1 MKMNPVYKRETTV
14 SSRSFRLALILVFF
28 NTILALVVLLNMYS
42 VLERVKL
49 TAEIQYSSFT
59 NLYIFVAVVEF
70 VMLMFIMPALTAGS
84 ISGERERQTL
94 DILLTTTMKPWD
106 IILGKLTSSF
116 STMFLMI
123 VSSFPML
130 TVSFV
135 YGGIMIYDVFLLLL
149 CYLAVALLCGTM
161 GICFSS
167 LFKRSTIAT
176 VVSYGVLVLIAAGTY
191 GANVFALSI
200 AQMNMDSSFTVIVGN
215 MSEQSNSGGFLYL
228 LLLNPVATF
237 YVMINGQ
244 AGDNQVMKNLNSLFG
259 PHPENFIMNN
269 WVVLSIMIQL
279 LLAAIFLFISIRA
292 ITPAKGKRK
301 TRSGDSIANGS
312 II

>member
-1 MKMNPVYKRETTV
+1 MKTNPVYKRETMV
-14 SSRSFRLALILVFF
+14 SARSFRLALILVFF

-59 NLYIFVAVVEF
+59 NLYIFVTVVEF

-94 DILLTTTMKPWD
+94 DLLLTTTMKPSD

-116 STMFLMI
+116 GTMFLMI
-123 VSSFPML
+123 VSSFPL
-130 TVSFV
+130 LAVSFV
-135 YGGIMIYDVFLLLL
+135 YGGVMIYDVFLLLL
-149 CYLAVALLCGTM
+149 CYLAVALLCGSM

-191 GANVFALSI
+191 AVNVFVLSI
-200 AQMNMDSSFTVIVGN
+200 AKMNIDSNYALSVSG
-215 MSEQSNSGGFLYL
+215 MAEQANSGACLYL

-244 AGDNQVMKNLNSLFG
+244 AGDNQVMNSLNGWFG
-259 PHPENFIMNN
+259 PHPVGFIMEN
-269 WVVLSIMIQL
+269 WVVLSILIQL
-279 LLAAIFLFISIRA
+279 VFAAIFLFISIKA

-301 TRSGDSIANGS
+301 RKIR
-312 II
+312 